1 MDTMPSRPTIAIPW
15 AAATIAALAATLVLT
30 LTSAAAQAP
39 AASQPIAL
47 PELPAAPGVAASAPS
62 ASAPGPRQRSP
73 AETGNRATA
82 PGDLRPERPVAPQI
96 SIPFGRTSP
105 PAPTGRETR
114 VVRRAGNVP
123 ASGGIDDA
131 AARCEAQTDAQLRA
145 DCRAK
150 LAREARARAPK

>member
-1 MDTMPSRPTIAIPW
+1 MASRPMITQSR
-15 AAATIAALAATLVLT
+15 AAAMVAAFAAALVLT
-30 LTSAAAQAP
+30 LATAAAQAP

-47 PELPAAPGVAASAPS
+47 PDLAAASGPAASAPP
-62 ASAPGPRQRSP
+62 AAAPGPRQRSP
-73 AETGNRATA
+73 AETGNRAAA

-105 PAPTGRETR
+105 PPTGRETR
-114 VVRRAGNVP
+114 VVRRAGNAP

-131 AARCEAQTDAQLRA
+131 AARCESQADAQLRA

-150 LAREARARAPK
+150 LAREARTQLPK